1 MSFELLLGNQQLKE
15 NLQAGIRR
23 GNISHFYLISG
34 PKGAG
39 KMTLARLLS
48 AAILCKDTERPCLQ
62 CAACRKVM
70 ADTHPDLITVRDPE
84 HKNVPVK
91 IIRQVREE
99 MFVKPNEAEHKIY
112 LLPQPLGEE
121 GQNALLKIL
130 EEPPSYGVFI
140 LLSENPENLLVTV
153 RSRSTQLRL
162 QSLPEEILRHE
173 LTREFPDAA
182 KPDIDAAIWRS
193 GGFLGQAKELLQD
206 GVALSEQTAGFVQ
219 SFAGRDS
226 LALLQILVSMEKWKR
241 DAFSETLAQWIQL
254 LQQALLCR
262 SGMPVLSENARAL
275 AAQRSPQDLNN
286 AIKHLKKAIDYAQGN
301 ISVAAICGHLEWVLR

>member
-1 MSFELLLGNQQLKE
+1 MGFELLLGNQQLKE
-15 NLQAGIRR
+15 NLQAGFRR
-23 GNISHFYLISG
+23 GSISHFYLISG

-39 KMTLARLLS
+39 KMTLARLLA
-48 AAILCKDTERPCLQ
+48 AAILCGSRERPCLQ

-70 ADTHPDLITVRDPE
+70 ADTHPDLITVRDPD
-84 HKNVPVK
+84 HKNVPVSV
-91 IIRQVREE
+91 IRQVREE
-99 MFVKPNEAEHKIY
+99 MFIKPNEAEHKIY

-130 EEPPSYGVFI
+130 EEPPAYGVFI

-162 QSLPEEILRHE
+162 QSLPEDVLRQE
-173 LTREFPDAA
+173 LIRAFPESSRQE
-182 KPDIDAAIWRS
+182 IDAAIWRS
-193 GGFLGQAKELLQD
+193 GGFLGQARELLTE

-219 SFAGRDS
+219 SFAQRDP
-226 LALLQILVSMEKWKR
+226 LALLQVLVSMEKWKR
-241 DAFSETLAQWIQL
+241 DVFAETLAQWIQL

-262 SGMPVLSENARAL
+262 NGMPVLSESARDL
-275 AAQRSPQDLNN
+275 AARRSPEDLHN
-286 AIKHLKKAIDYAQGN
+286 AIKHLKKAIVYAQGN

>member
-1 MSFELLLGNQQLKE
+1 MGFELLLGNQQLKE
-15 NLQAGIRR
+15 NLQAGFRR
-23 GNISHFYLISG
+23 GSISHFYLISG

-39 KMTLARLLS
+39 KMTLARLLA
-48 AAILCKDTERPCLQ
+48 AAILCGSRERPCLQ

-70 ADTHPDLITVRDPE
+70 ADTHPDLITVRDPD
-84 HKNVPVK
+84 HKNVPVSV
-91 IIRQVREE
+91 IRQVREE
-99 MFVKPNEAEHKIY
+99 MFIKPNEAEHKIY

-130 EEPPSYGVFI
+130 EVPPAYGVFI

-162 QSLPEEILRHE
+162 QSLPEDVLRQE
-173 LTREFPDAA
+173 LIRAFPESSRQE
-182 KPDIDAAIWRS
+182 IDAAIWRS
-193 GGFLGQAKELLQD
+193 GGFLGQARELLTE

-219 SFAGRDS
+219 SFAQRDP
-226 LALLQILVSMEKWKR
+226 LALLQVLVSMEKWKR
-241 DAFSETLAQWIQL
+241 DVFAETLAQWIQL

-262 SGMPVLSENARAL
+262 NGMPVLSESARDL
-275 AAQRSPQDLNN
+275 AARRSPEDLHN
-286 AIKHLKKAIDYAQGN
+286 AIKHLKKAIVYAQGN